1 MKDKSLKDNYL
12 FWLPLAVGVVISLV
26 SVLLMSTS
34 VSSTFCISAQCFS
47 NFLIMYAFPVK
58 VMSGALIVSGFVAV
72 VHRSEQTKYQIDIS
86 ISQNVFKNYI
96 DHKKEFIDILEKLES
111 GHDVVFKNKTGLYNN
126 IFPFN
131 SVQNVEFDSRGKG
144 NDEPHMKNLLREHNK
159 SIQGYNELVKFPA
172 NEHEEN
178 YLRWLSNYLWL
189 CQNMGLYPSSVRKMS
204 KKYEGRL
211 NPGVFSGIPVD
222 LHGFMYATYETFVQL
237 LKFSSPSDNKHYE
250 DYVEFRNGVSSQ
262 VNAIFLDFC
271 EPEPE

>member
-26 SVLLMSTS
+26 SVVLISTS
-34 VSSTFCISAQCFS
+34 VSSTFCTSAQCFS
-47 NFLIMYAFPVK
+47 DFLIMYAFPVK

-96 DHKKEFIDILEKLES
+96 DHKKEFMDILEKLES

-144 NDEPHMKNLLREHNK
+144 NDEPYLKNLLCEHDEFIRK
-159 SIQGYNELVKFPA
+159 YNELVK
-172 NEHEEN
+172 N
-178 YLRWLSNYLWL
+178 YSRKDSSKYLDWLPDYLLL
-189 CQNMGLYPSSVRKMS
+189 CQKIELYSKSVRKIS
-204 KKYEGRL
+204 EKYEGRL

-222 LHGFMYATYETFVQL
+222 MHGFMYITYETFVQL
-237 LKFSSPSDNKHYE
+237 LKFSSPSDNEH
-250 DYVEFRNGVSSQ
+250 DVEFRNGVSSQ
-262 VNAIFLDFC
+262 VNAIFLNFC